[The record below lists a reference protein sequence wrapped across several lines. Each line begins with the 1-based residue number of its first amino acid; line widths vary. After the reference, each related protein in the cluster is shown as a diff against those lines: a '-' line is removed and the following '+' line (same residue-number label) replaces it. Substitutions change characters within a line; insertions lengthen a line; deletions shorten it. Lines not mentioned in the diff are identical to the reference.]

1 MIKCV
6 VRAGVPRSEHG
17 GERLLGPIEED
28 EQRMEAEAVLV
39 VRGGVFLFRVRRH
52 ERRVEVER
60 YRLGCSS
67 SLAGSF
73 RASRGAVSIA
83 GEPTRRR
90 SPPGGRVRSHFTEEL
105 RLVAKDRQ
113 IREAVTAVEE
123 RHHQLGEHASRVV
136 TTRPHVPAL
145 YRVRRRLRETQSVG
159 QFSDEERARMANDTL
174 AVRVTTTRCAA
185 RVAFTMKVPS

>member
-1 MIKCV
+1 
-6 VRAGVPRSEHG
+6 
-17 GERLLGPIEED
+17 
-28 EQRMEAEAVLV
+28 
-39 VRGGVFLFRVRRH
+39 
-52 ERRVEVER
+52 
-60 YRLGCSS
+60 
-67 SLAGSF
+67 
-73 RASRGAVSIA
+73 
-83 GEPTRRR
+83 
-90 SPPGGRVRSHFTEEL
+90 VRSHFTEEL

-174 AVRVTTTRCAA
+174 AVRGHHDALRGSGSVHHESALLSGMLMPRQHQFPLPGGRFRGYA
-185 RVAFTMKVPS
+185 P